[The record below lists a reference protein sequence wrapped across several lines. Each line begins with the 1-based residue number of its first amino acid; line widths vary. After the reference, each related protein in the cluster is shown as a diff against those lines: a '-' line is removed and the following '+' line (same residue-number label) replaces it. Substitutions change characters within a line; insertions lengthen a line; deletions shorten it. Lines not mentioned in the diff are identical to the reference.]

1 MATTPSTSIA
11 ARAADDDARL
21 PYGLLLARLGQE
33 SVARFRKALKPL
45 GLNTQQFFV
54 LRQLQAIGA
63 ASQASLA
70 DALGIDYSN
79 LATIT
84 AELNDRGLIERYRHE
99 SDRRRY
105 VVELSESGAALCGE
119 ASNAVAEGEDALLST
134 LEESAA
140 SGSGR
145 CSARSPMPLPSVLAT
160 RRRRI
165 GSATRSTPR
174 RTGRATRI
182 SRSRRPEAPP
192 AIPSPLVPA
201 P

>member
-1 MATTPSTSIA
+1 MATTPSSSIA
-11 ARAADDDARL
+11 ARAADGDARL

-33 SVARFRKALKPL
+33 SVARFRRALKPL

-84 AELNDRGLIERYRHE
+84 ADLNDRGLIERYRHE

-105 VVELSESGAALCGE
+105 VVELSDSGAALCAE
-119 ASNAVAEGEDALLST
+119 ASNAVAEGEDALLSS
-134 LEESAA
+134 LEAGDREHLWVLLRQVADAA
-140 SGSGR
+140 SL
-145 CSARSPMPLPSVLAT
+145 C
-160 RRRRI
+160 
-165 GSATRSTPR
+165 PR
-174 RTGRATRI
+174 EDEETDRVCNEVHA
-182 SRSRRPEAPP
+182 EADRQIEEQESQ
-192 AIPSPLVPA
+192 AA
-201 P
+201 

>member
-1 MATTPSTSIA
+1 MATTPTSSIA

-33 SVARFRKALKPL
+33 SVARFRRALKPL

-105 VVELSESGAALCGE
+105 VVELSESGAALCAE
-119 ASNAVAEGEDALLST
+119 ASNAIADGEEALLST
-134 LEESAA
+134 LEESDRERLWTLLREVADAA
-140 SGSGR
+140 SL
-145 CSARSPMPLPSVLAT
+145 C
-160 RRRRI
+160 
-165 GSATRSTPR
+165 PR
-174 RTGRATRI
+174 DEEETERVCNEVHAEADRQ
-182 SRSRRPEAPP
+182 SDLDPETQA
-192 AIPSPLVPA
+192 A
-201 P
+201 